1 MNKQL
6 IVVKVGTSSLV
17 ESDASLSSEKVAR
30 IVRQAAD
37 LRDAGHSVVIVTSG
51 SIAAG
56 WRRLGYGA
64 RPSSVA
70 AKQACA
76 AAGQGLLMEEY
87 TRFFLERGYS
97 AAQLL
102 LTRGDFSDRR
112 RYTNAFNALE
122 VLLKK
127 GAVPIINENDTV
139 AVEEL
144 KLGDNDTLGAYIAA
158 MLHANLLVILTD
170 VDGLY
175 TADPST
181 DPTARR
187 IERVERI
194 TPELEAIA
202 SGAGTSNGT
211 GGMRTKLSA
220 AKLAT
225 RSGVPVLITSGAEP
239 DAIPRALEG
248 AARGTLFEANGSLKN
263 RKQWVAFFAR
273 SAGNLYIDD
282 GAARSLASGG
292 HSLLPAGIAAIE
304 GDFRRADV
312 VSVYRAGSHEYL
324 GRGIVQYSRDE
335 LGELLASDPSGAPEV
350 INRDDWVGEDE

>member
-17 ESDASLSSEKVAR
+17 DRDASLSAQKVAK

-97 AAQLL
+97 VAQLL

-127 GAVPIINENDTV
+127 GAVPVINENDTV

-175 TADPST
+175 TADPSK
-181 DPTARR
+181 DPGARR
-187 IERVERI
+187 IERVGRI

-202 SGAGTSNGT
+202 SGAGSTNGT

-225 RSGVPVLITSGAEP
+225 RSGVPVLITSGVAD
-239 DAIPRALEG
+239 DALLRAVEH
-248 AARGTLFEANGSLKN
+248 ADCGTLFEASGSLRN

-273 SAGNLYIDD
+273 SAGNLYIDE
-282 GAARSLASGG
+282 GAARSLADGG

-304 GDFRRADV
+304 GDFRRTDV
-312 VSVYRAGSHEYL
+312 VSVYRTGSHEYL

-335 LGELLASDPSGAPEV
+335 LAELLASDVTGAPEV
-350 INRDDWVGEDE
+350 INRDDWVGEEA

>member
-17 ESDASLSSEKVAR
+17 DRDASLSSEKVAQ
-30 IVRQAAD
+30 IVRQVAD

-87 TRFFLERGYS
+87 TRFLLERGYS

-122 VLLKK
+122 VLLRK
-127 GAVPIINENDTV
+127 GAVPVVNENDTV

-144 KLGDNDTLGAYIAA
+144 KLGDNDTLGAYLAA

-175 TADPST
+175 TADPSK
-181 DPTARR
+181 DPSARL
-187 IERVERI
+187 IDRVERI
-194 TPELEAIA
+194 TPELEEIA
-202 SGAGTSNGT
+202 SGAGSANGT

-225 RSGVPVLITSGAEP
+225 RSGVPVFVTSGDGP
-239 DAIPRALEG
+239 DAIRCAVAHEG
-248 AARGTLFEANGSLKN
+248 RGTLFEAKGSLRN

-273 SAGNLYIDD
+273 SAGNLYIDA
-282 GAARSLASGG
+282 GAARAITGGG
-292 HSLLPAGIAAIE
+292 HSLLPAGIAAVE
-304 GDFRRADV
+304 GDFRRSDV

-324 GRGIVQYSRDE
+324 GRGIIQYSRDE
-335 LGELLASDPSGAPEV
+335 LDELLTSDAPCASEA
-350 INRDDWVGEDE
+350 INRDDWVGENE